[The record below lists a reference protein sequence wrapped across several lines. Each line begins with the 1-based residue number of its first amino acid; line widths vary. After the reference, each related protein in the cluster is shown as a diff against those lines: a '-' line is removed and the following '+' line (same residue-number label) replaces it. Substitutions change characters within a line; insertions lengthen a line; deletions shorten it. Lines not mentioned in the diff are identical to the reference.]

1 LRLQQL
7 NERILVIEDEP
18 DIREV
23 ISYNLSKEGYRVITA
38 STGEEGLRSAF
49 SQLPD
54 LVVLDLML
62 PGVYGLDV
70 CRQIRSDSRT
80 AAVPIIML
88 TARSEE
94 SDIITG
100 LEVGANDYIT
110 KPFSPRVLV
119 AKVRARL
126 REKTDEPDK
135 AQKKISLKRISI
147 DKGRHSVEV
156 DGKPVELTPTE
167 FKLLWLLAKNPGMV
181 FSRYEIV
188 NSVRGEDAVVTDRSV
203 DVQVVGLRKKLGT
216 CANSI
221 ETVRGVGYRLRS

>member
-1 LRLQQL
+1 M
-7 NERILVIEDEP
+7 NERILIIEDEP
-18 DIREV
+18 EIIEI
-23 ISYNLSKEGYRVITA
+23 ISYNLAKEGYRVITA
-38 STGEEGLRSAF
+38 SSGEEGLRAALN
-49 SQLPD
+49 QPPD

-110 KPFSPRVLV
+110 KPFSPKVLI
-119 AKVRARL
+119 ARVRARL
-126 REKTDEPDK
+126 REKIDDSDNTK
-135 AQKKISLKRISI
+135 KKINLKRISI
-147 DKGRHSVEV
+147 DKGRHHVEV
-156 DGKPVELTPTE
+156 DGKPVILTPTE

-188 NSVRGEDAVVTDRSV
+188 NSVRGEDAIVTDRSV
-203 DVQVVGLRKKLGT
+203 DVQVVGLRKKLGN

-221 ETVRGVGYRLRS
+221 ETVRGVGYRLRA